1 MDTIQ
6 SPSYD
11 IICREINE
19 VGYLFGIV
27 KYVCDIVVKKVHVRY
42 LICWGVL
49 VIKTVD
55 FISYMLSPVR
65 LSVVWL

>member
-27 KYVCDIVVKKVHVRY
+27 KYVCDIVVKKFMFA
-42 LICWGVL
+42 I
-49 VIKTVD
+49 
-55 FISYMLSPVR
+55 LSAEEF
-65 LSVVWL
+65 L